1 MRRDGVDISSDE
13 PVAEAR
19 KRAASMWVVFGTMLF
34 VLAFVLGW
42 RAAGPK
48 SQKREAA
55 PTGEFAA

>member
-1 MRRDGVDISSDE
+1 MDISSDE

-19 KRAASMWVVFGTMLF
+19 KRAPSMWIVFGTMLF

-48 SQKREAA
+48 SQKHEAA
-55 PTGEFAA
+55 PTRESAA